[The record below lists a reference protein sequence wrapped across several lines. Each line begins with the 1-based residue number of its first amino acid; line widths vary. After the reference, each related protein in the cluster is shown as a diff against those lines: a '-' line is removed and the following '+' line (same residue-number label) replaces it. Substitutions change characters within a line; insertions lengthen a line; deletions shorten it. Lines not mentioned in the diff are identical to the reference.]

1 MIIGSVR
8 FHRTAGCP
16 RPLPAKGPAGT
27 ADGPYSLQ
35 LRTAS
40 HPHVVGSWPGA
51 GLLFTVAPAGDR
63 HLSGRWLGTRRV
75 GIAPTAVRESMASML
90 RAHWRLGSRVMTEVF
105 IPDDELARKA
115 GAPVPGAI

>member
-1 MIIGSVR
+1 V
-8 FHRTAGCP
+8 TWAGNSAGAKDS
-16 RPLPAKGPAGT
+16 PLA
-27 ADGPYSLQ
+27 
-35 LRTAS
+35 
-40 HPHVVGSWPGA
+40 
-51 GLLFTVAPAGDR
+51 APAGDR

-115 GAPVPGAI
+115 GAPVPGAIELACA